1 MSYQAPV
8 RDLLFALTEIV
19 DVGQLAATETFA
31 DLDRETLSAVL
42 ETAGAMAGDVLAP
55 LNRPGDL
62 AGAAYQNGKV
72 TAPPGFADAYRL
84 FAQGGWTSL
93 AADPAFGGQGLPKA
107 LELAMFETV
116 HAANMAFG
124 LCPMLTQGAIEAI
137 HAHGTDRQKALYLPR
152 MIAGEWTGA
161 MNLTEPQAG
170 SDLGALRTRAEPDGA
185 GGYRLFGQKIF
196 ITWGDHDCA
205 DNIVHLVLARLPDAP
220 EGSRGISLFLAPKHR
235 VNDDGSLAGPN
246 DLRPGSIEHKLGIHA
261 SPTCVM
267 LFEGAR
273 AELVGQ
279 PNNGLT
285 HMFTM
290 MNAARL
296 SVGVQGVAIAERA
309 YQQALGFS
317 LERRQGR
324 SAWTGEADA
333 PIFEHPDVRRMLAGM
348 KARIEA
354 ARALCLL
361 TAVCADLARAAPDAE
376 ARQAARLREELLTPI
391 AKAWST
397 DAGVEI
403 ASLGV
408 QIHGGM
414 GFIEET
420 GAAQH
425 YRDARI
431 APIYEGTNGIQA
443 MDLAGRKLGLEN
455 GEGARALFGDMRA
468 GAAGLIGHPD
478 ERLAPIGQRLEA
490 AIDAAEAATAWIAE
504 RRGQPDALAGASA
517 YLKLMGDVIGGW
529 LLGRGAI
536 AAADGR
542 AGDEAYESARI
553 GLAAHYAE
561 TVLAQAPGLTPAI
574 TVGAAGLRAL
584 DAAALG
590 D

>member
-1 MSYQAPV
+1 MPFQAPV

-19 DVGQLAATETFA
+19 GVEQLAQTEAYA
-31 DLDRETLSAVL
+31 DLDRETLAAVL
-42 ETAGAMAGDVLAP
+42 EAAGALSNNVLAP
-55 LNRPGDL
+55 LNRTGDQK
-62 AGAAYQNGKV
+62 GATYANGKV
-72 TAPPGFADAYRL
+72 TAAPGFPAAYKQ
-84 FAQGGWTSL
+84 FAEGGWTGL
-93 AADPAFGGQGLPKA
+93 AADPEYGGQGLPRA

-137 HAHGTDRQKALYLPR
+137 HAHGTDRQKALYLPK

-170 SDLGALRTRAEPDGA
+170 SDLGALTTRAEPDGA
-185 GGYRLFGQKIF
+185 GGWRLHGQKIF

-205 DNIVHLVLARLPDAP
+205 ENIVHLVLARLPDAP
-220 EGSRGISLFLAPKHR
+220 AGSRGISLFIAPKQL

-246 DLRPGSIEHKLGIHA
+246 DLRPASIEHKLGIHA

-273 AELVGQ
+273 AELIGQ
-279 PNNGLT
+279 PNNGLA

-296 SVGVQGVAIAERA
+296 SVGVQGVGIAERA
-309 YQQALGFS
+309 YQQALEFS

-324 SAWTGEADA
+324 SAWTGEASA
-333 PIFEHPDVRRMLAGM
+333 PIFDHPDVRRTLAGM
-348 KARIEA
+348 KAKIEA

-361 TAVCADLARAAPDAE
+361 TGVNADLARAARAPE
-376 ARQAARLREELLTPI
+376 ARSAASLREELLTPI

-397 DAGVEI
+397 DAGVEV

-443 MDLAGRKLGLEN
+443 IDLAGRKLGLEG
-455 GEGARALFGDMRA
+455 GEGVRALIADMRA
-468 GAAGLIGHPD
+468 GAAALSGHAD
-478 ERLAPIGQRLEA
+478 GRLKPLGGRLSA
-490 AIDAAEAATAWIAE
+490 AIDAAEAATAWISE
-504 RRGQPDALAGASA
+504 RRGQPDALAGATA
-517 YLKLMGDVIGGW
+517 YLTLMGETVGGW
-529 LLGRGAI
+529 LRARARSPQPR
-536 AAADGR
+536 AAPAT
-542 AGDEAYESARI
+542 SAMR
-553 GLAAHYAE
+553 
-561 TVLAQAPGLTPAI
+561 TPASPWRL
-574 TVGAAGLRAL
+574 TTARPCWRERRAARRR
-584 DAAALG
+584 
-590 D
+590 